1 MGTVQT
7 GDLSLVLLIS
17 LSVLSSLVVKLLV
30 SDLPHLLWIAVLDV
44 ESILGLEEH
53 VSGELLRSL
62 TLILFLEVDEG
73 LLGVWNN
80 LYFGDLTLASCG
92 EVNFQFLISGAWR
105 EVFDEETE
113 EHDGFFVL
121 KVVHLELTRSL
132 RLLFGLSNIQV
143 GQFDTLD
150 LLDLEDVFCFT
161 DGIGIISKHVLGGLF
176 GGTSFSK
183 TDKSEAFGHSL
194 PISHDGSVSDLT
206 EFRKKFL

>member
-7 GDLSLVLLIS
+7 GDLSLVLLVS
-17 LSVLSSLVVKLLV
+17 LSVLSSLIMKLLI

-80 LYFGDLTLASCG
+80 LYFGYLTLASCR
-92 EVNFQFLISGAWR
+92 EVNFQFLVGGAWR
-105 EVFDEETE
+105 EVLDKETE

-121 KVVHLELTRSL
+121 EIVHLEFTRPL

-143 GQFDTLD
+143 GQLDTLD
-150 LLDLEDVFCFT
+150 LLNF
-161 DGIGIISKHVLGGLF
+161 
-176 GGTSFSK
+176 
-183 TDKSEAFGHSL
+183 
-194 PISHDGSVSDLT
+194 
-206 EFRKKFL
+206 